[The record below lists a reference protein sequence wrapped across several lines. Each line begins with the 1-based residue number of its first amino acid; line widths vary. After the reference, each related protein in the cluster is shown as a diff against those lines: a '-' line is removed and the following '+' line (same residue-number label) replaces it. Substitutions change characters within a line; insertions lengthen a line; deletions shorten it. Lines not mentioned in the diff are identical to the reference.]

1 MINFIYKMVVQNS
14 NHINTCTT
22 KKKKQKTLAKEKENK
37 IKLAHIKHN
46 KFKTHTKLKHKK
58 RKKMTCEKIIAHNS
72 KNSNEQQQWCKRS
85 QNVKVTL
92 M

>member
-1 MINFIYKMVVQNS
+1 
-14 NHINTCTT
+14 
-22 KKKKQKTLAKEKENK
+22 
-37 IKLAHIKHN
+37 
-46 KFKTHTKLKHKK
+46 
-58 RKKMTCEKIIAHNS
+58 MTCEKIIAHNS